1 MGEALTLPRGNQIGA
16 EGTRGTKS
24 ANREVDLAASC
35 HAVPSRQV
43 WRTGDVAKH
52 ESFSYFCE
60 AVCEAFMELSPS
72 KTSSLPFYATVES
85 VRLPRGRVN
94 TVRASSH
101 SVEHR
106 SHHIRRKS
114 KSCYYLN
121 LQMKSQSTII
131 QGSRV
136 FILKPGQMALFD
148 GERPFEVHHPKD
160 REMAV
165 ASFQVPKQLV
175 EDVARENSLELGQ
188 VGRRQVSDHATLGT
202 LATAT
207 AYTLANQSLSRR
219 ALDTQAMFDSLIRL
233 GVAASADVQDE
244 LAWANAARGPALFAT
259 ILSYLEQNLRD
270 PELSVSSVSKHFSI
284 STRYLHKL
292 FDNGGPSFSEY
303 VHNRRLDLA
312 IAQIRNPKFF
322 DAGIAEIAFGC
333 GFSDL
338 STFNRRFKSKFG
350 ISPSG
355 VRLSRSPRRN

>member
-1 MGEALTLPRGNQIGA
+1 MPRGNRICA
-16 EGTRGTKS
+16 EGTCGPRS
-24 ANREVDLAASC
+24 ANREADSAASSL
-35 HAVPSRQV
+35 AIPSHQV

-52 ESFSYFCE
+52 EGFSYFCE
-60 AVCEAFMELSPS
+60 AVCEAFMDLSPS
-72 KTSSLPFYATVES
+72 KTSSTPFSATVES

-101 SVEHR
+101 SVECR
-106 SHHIRRKS
+106 SHHIRRKGEA
-114 KSCYYLN
+114 CYYLN

-131 QGSRV
+131 QGSKV
-136 FILKPGQMALFD
+136 FILNPGQMALFD
-148 GERPFEVHHPKD
+148 GEKPFEVHHPKD

-165 ASFQVPKQLV
+165 ASFQVPKKLV
-175 EDVARENSLELGQ
+175 EDVARENRLELGQ
-188 VGRRQVSDHATLGT
+188 VGQRQVSDHATLGT

-207 AYTLANQSLSRR
+207 AYTLVNQSLSVQ
-219 ALDTQAMFDSLIRL
+219 ALDTQAMFDSLVRL
-233 GVAASADVQDE
+233 GIAASADVHDE
-244 LAWANAARGPALFAT
+244 FAWANAARGPALFAT
-259 ILSYLEQNLRD
+259 ILSYTERNLRD

-312 IAQIRNPKFF
+312 IAQIRSPKFF
-322 DAGIAEIAFGC
+322 GASIAEIAFGC

-350 ISPSG
+350 ISPSR
-355 VRLSRSPRRN
+355 VRLSRSPCRN